1 MAPSTV
7 PTPAGRVPRRLTSQQ
22 WPPARAAVNEIRV
35 AIVDDHSIVREGLR
49 ALLDREPGLRVV
61 GEAASA
67 AAGAAMVAEVRP
79 DVVLL
84 DLKLSGGRDCDGLN
98 LCADLTRRFP
108 DSRVLVLTAVA
119 DEWLVLEAIRQGA
132 KGYLV
137 KDVDLT
143 ELVRAVRAVH
153 RSESA
158 FDSRSASVVVR
169 WTRGRNGP
177 GFTSQQITPRE
188 REILALL
195 ARGMSN
201 PAIGKRL
208 YISGTTVKFH
218 VGNVMRKLG
227 ATRRAEA
234 VYEASKIGLI

>member
-1 MAPSTV
+1 M
-7 PTPAGRVPRRLTSQQ
+7 
-22 WPPARAAVNEIRV
+22 NEIRIG
-35 AIVDDHSIVREGLR
+35 IVDDHSILRQGLR
-49 ALLDREPGLRVV
+49 ALLEREPGLQVV

-67 AAGAAMVAEVRP
+67 ASAMAMVAQARP

-84 DLKLSGGRDCDGLN
+84 DLKLSAGRDCEGLS
-98 LCADLTRRFP
+98 LCAAVTERFP
-108 DSRVLVLTAVA
+108 ASRVLVLTAFA
-119 DEWLVLEAIRQGA
+119 DEWLILEAIKQGA

-143 ELVRAVRAVH
+143 ELIRAVRAVH

-158 FDSRSASVVVR
+158 FDSRTASVVVR
-169 WTRGRNGP
+169 WTRNKHDLGAP
-177 GFTSQQITPRE
+177 GQQITPRE
-188 REILALL
+188 REILVLL
-195 ARGMSN
+195 ARGLSN
-201 PAIGKRL
+201 AAIGKRL

-227 ATRRAEA
+227 ASRRAEA